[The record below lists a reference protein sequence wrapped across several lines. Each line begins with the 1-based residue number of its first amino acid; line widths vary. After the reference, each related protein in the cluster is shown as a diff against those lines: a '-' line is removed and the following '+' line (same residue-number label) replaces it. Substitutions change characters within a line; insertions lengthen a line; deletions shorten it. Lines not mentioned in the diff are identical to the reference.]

1 MNSNGVQAVLNKEVE
16 NEQLYKGNGDGV
28 ITEPFNPKDVD
39 IVTQAMVIANIV
51 EELKD
56 GGNII
61 LDSDFQRIPDL
72 WDDQKQSRLIESLI
86 IKIPLPTFYFDAGDN
101 ENLVVVDGL
110 QRLYAIKRFMALEKD
125 DPKRLFLTGLEYLR
139 EYNGCS
145 FEMLPPNIQKRIK
158 SHVITAYIIRPGTPD
173 KVRVSIFT
181 RINTGGLTL
190 EAAEIKNSVYR
201 GQAANLLKELAHSD
215 VFIQATRGKI
225 DPSRMLDCEFVN
237 RFMAFYLLGVE
248 RYAGNLEDYLNDAM
262 IMLQKEAGD
271 TLERCRKDFLKAMTY
286 AHRIFGDTAFR
297 KLNANGRYGRINK
310 PLYDAVSVN
319 LAELS
324 EQNCEMLLERKERL
338 LCSYAA
344 LLGDVE
350 FLDIITNGTA
360 KIQNVQSRH
369 ARIHE
374 IFQEVLADD

>member
-1 MNSNGVQAVLNKEVE
+1 M
-16 NEQLYKGNGDGV
+16 
-28 ITEPFNPKDVD
+28 
-39 IVTQAMVIANIV
+39 
-51 EELKD
+51 
-56 GGNII
+56 
-61 LDSDFQRIPDL
+61 
-72 WDDQKQSRLIESLI
+72 
-86 IKIPLPTFYFDAGDN
+86 
-101 ENLVVVDGL
+101 
-110 QRLYAIKRFMALEKD
+110 
-125 DPKRLFLTGLEYLR
+125 
-139 EYNGCS
+139 
-145 FEMLPPNIQKRIK
+145 
-158 SHVITAYIIRPGTPD
+158 
-173 KVRVSIFT
+173 
-181 RINTGGLTL
+181 
-190 EAAEIKNSVYR
+190 
-201 GQAANLLKELAHSD
+201 
-215 VFIQATRGKI
+215 
-225 DPSRMLDCEFVN
+225 
-237 RFMAFYLLGVE
+237 
-248 RYAGNLEDYLNDAM
+248 NDAM